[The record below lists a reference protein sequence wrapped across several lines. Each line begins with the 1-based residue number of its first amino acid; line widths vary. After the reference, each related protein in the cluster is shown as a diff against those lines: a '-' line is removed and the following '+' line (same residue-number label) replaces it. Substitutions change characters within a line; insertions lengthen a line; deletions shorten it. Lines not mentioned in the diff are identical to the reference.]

1 MAPPTQ
7 RGLLFHWRN
16 RVSRTN
22 CCFQLAL
29 MVADDRIIIQQE
41 RMAANCSASA
51 AFSLFSSRKITTKG
65 FHLTESMICFAKKEK
80 KKVGFKIRGLICSL
94 VPVMVMFCQASK
106 WDASFSGSTLTPSMW
121 SVHHCTHTHNMQCVC
136 FSSFVN
142 DFSLNLR
149 CTLPKKCFWRNVH
162 FNVRSA
168 GLRCPFKTQ
177 FWLFHWKLPFTNQI
191 FRRKDPASIR
201 LNRQSV
207 LNVPSCISSFTDLL
221 MGELQDVPGQMGDY
235 STSSI
240 FWPWETCFPICCI
253 PLCDALKT
261 F

>member
-94 VPVMVMFCQASK
+94 VPVMVMLSDVQMRRVLLRINP
-106 WDASFSGSTLTPSMW
+106 DT
-121 SVHHCTHTHNMQCVC
+121 VHVVSAPLYTYTQHAVC
-136 FSSFVN
+136 M
-142 DFSLNLR
+142 
-149 CTLPKKCFWRNVH
+149 
-162 FNVRSA
+162 
-168 GLRCPFKTQ
+168 
-177 FWLFHWKLPFTNQI
+177 LFI
-191 FRRKDPASIR
+191 
-201 LNRQSV
+201 
-207 LNVPSCISSFTDLL
+207 
-221 MGELQDVPGQMGDY
+221 
-235 STSSI
+235 
-240 FWPWETCFPICCI
+240 IC
-253 PLCDALKT
+253 K
-261 F
+261 